1 MTPRPLPAGGRDL
14 VRDLWLA
21 GTNGLRLA
29 GDDPAHALVQA
40 SRRLHLGRRLRA
52 GGPPAWQALVAHAAD
67 RPGDVRTHLEAWA
80 ADSPGTT
87 PLDRVAVEVAV
98 NRGLV
103 ELVPDSL
110 LSAKDRARLRLQAG
124 DYSGAIAALPSGSRL
139 ADRIAS
145 EREAMT
151 PGVRLPQ
158 RASVEVTPVPRRALH
173 VLTNSLPHTQ
183 SGYTRRSQ
191 AIMQA
196 LIGRGWSVEAV
207 TRLGYPA
214 SIGRFGVSP
223 VETVEGVR
231 MHRLLPWR
239 QPATVM
245 ARLAQQADLLT
256 ELVVQFRPQ
265 VLHTTTDHTN
275 AVVVREVA
283 TRTGLPWVYE
293 MRGQLELT
301 WLASRPGWAA
311 DEASASERLRL
322 QRGRET
328 ELALAADAV
337 VVLSEVQKDDLV
349 DRGVPVEKITVVPNA
364 VDEGL
369 LTRTSTPAEA
379 RERLGLPRE
388 GAWVGA
394 VSSVVGYEG
403 FDVLLRAV
411 ARLRHEGRDV
421 RCAIVGHGVS
431 LPGLEA
437 LAAELGI
444 SEFCHFPGRQDR
456 ELALRWVEA
465 LDVVAVP
472 RLDTPVCRVVT
483 PLKPVEAWALGRP
496 VVGSDLP
503 ALHEVVAAAGGR
515 LAAPGDEAALA
526 AALAGTLDDPTAS
539 ARAHGQGRAWAAER
553 TWQRAADR
561 YDQLY
566 ATLGAD

>member
-1 MTPRPLPAGGRDL
+1 MIPRPFDL

-21 GTNGLRLA
+21 GTNGARLA

-40 SRRLHLGRRLRA
+40 SRRLKLGERLRPA
-52 GGPPAWQALVAHAAD
+52 GPPAWQALLAHAAD
-67 RPGDVRTHLEAWA
+67 RPSEVRTHLERWA

-87 PLDRVAVEVAV
+87 PLDRLAVEVAV
-98 NRGLV
+98 HRGLV
-103 ELVPDSL
+103 DLVPERL
-110 LSAKDRARLRLQAG
+110 LSSKDRARLRLQAG
-124 DYSGAIAALPSGSRL
+124 DYAGALAALPAEGRM
-139 ADRIAS
+139 AIRIAS

-151 PGVRLPQ
+151 PGVRLPH
-158 RASVEVTPVPRRALH
+158 RESTPVSPLPRRALH

-191 AIMQA
+191 AIMGA
-196 LIGRGWSVEAV
+196 LGQVGWTVEAA

-214 SIGRFGVSP
+214 SIGRFGVP
-223 VETVEGVR
+223 RVEDVEGVR
-231 MHRLLPWR
+231 IHRLLPWA

-245 ARLAQQADLLT
+245 DRLAQQADLLT
-256 ELVVQFRPQ
+256 DLVAEFRPQ

-283 TRTGLPWVYE
+283 ERTGLPWVYE
-293 MRGQLELT
+293 MRGQLEFT
-301 WLASRPGWAA
+301 WLAGRPSWAA

-337 VVLSEVQKDDLV
+337 VVLSQVQRDDLLT
-349 DRGVPVEKITVVPNA
+349 RGVPPERITVVPNA
-364 VDEGL
+364 VDERL
-369 LTRTSTPAEA
+369 LERTTTSEQA
-379 RERLGLPRE
+379 RRQLGLPTD
-388 GAWVGA
+388 GLWVGA
-394 VSSVVGYEG
+394 VSSVVAYEG

-411 ARLRHEGRDV
+411 ARLRAEGRDV

-431 LPGLEA
+431 LPGLQA

-444 SEFCHFPGRQDR
+444 ADACMFPGRQSGDR
-456 ELALRWVEA
+456 ALTWVEA
-465 LDVVAVP
+465 LDVVVVP
-472 RLDTPVCRVVT
+472 RLDTPVCRLVT

-503 ALHEVVAAAGGR
+503 ALREVVSAAGGR
-515 LAAPGDEAALA
+515 LAVAGDELALA
-526 AALAGTLDDPTAS
+526 AAVAETLDDSTAG
-539 ARAHGQGRAWAAER
+539 ARAAHEGRSWAADR
-553 TWQRAADR
+553 TWQRAAGR